1 MSTDDTAKTFAAVIF
16 FSNNTAYTLSDHHG
30 VPIPFTLEEAHNIHN
45 PHFTNFE
52 GVLYTTDDI
61 DAAKDDTWYA
71 MDTELFS
78 SVFGQEL

>member
-1 MSTDDTAKTFAAVIF
+1 MSTDKTFVAVIF

-30 VPIPFTLEEAHNIHN
+30 APIQFSLEEAHNVHN
-45 PHFTNFE
+45 THFE